1 MSGAT
6 TPASIPL
13 PLRKRWRTER
23 TKKRRHTREVNIRKS
38 CSKLT
43 LSSGQQAGGR
53 ERERVYFQ
61 ELRRSTLEA
70 ATTRHSNR
78 VTGVRRSNRRRG
90 VALEE
95 EEKEEEGYVE
105 WVTKTLTTLLHKSPH
120 RIPLKSLWRALN
132 VGEGAPVGRQN
143 LPLRSLWRP
152 LNVDGGAYTTHKTI
166 FHPSNAW
173 PPQRSTM
180 FHSCVVVLH
189 P

>member
-1 MSGAT
+1 VENGEDEEA
-6 TPASIPL
+6 ASHQRSQHSEELLEVDVIV
-13 PLRKRWRTER
+13 RTAG
-23 TKKRRHTREVNIRKS
+23 RR
-38 CSKLT
+38 
-43 LSSGQQAGGR
+43 Q
-53 ERERVYFQ
+53 RERVYFQ

-132 VGEGAPVGRQN
+132 V
-143 LPLRSLWRP
+143 
-152 LNVDGGAYTTHKTI
+152 DGGAYATQQNN
-166 FHPSNAW
+166 FSP
-173 PPQRSTM
+173 
-180 FHSCVVVLH
+180 L
-189 P
+189 